1 MEERLTY
8 EFTKD
13 AKFLRQYYR
22 LRKIIYDVDLGINI
36 SIDQDCH
43 DLHSETLI
51 VRKKQKC
58 IGGVRLTVCTPNSQ
72 VMLPTENDEFILE
85 ELLPEFDLQNNTY
98 AEFSR
103 LVLINDY
110 RNNKVSEL
118 MYKQLNRK
126 AKQLGV
132 KYIFVITDR
141 LHARLYL
148 RSYRKLGFDV
158 KILSTAIPCSVK
170 AKYDNVVECII
181 MLDLT
186 PKYSIPFKP
195 AIKENI
201 YDIGAYK

>member
-8 EFTKD
+8 EFTND

-22 LRKIIYDVDLGINI
+22 LRKIIYDIDLGINI
-36 SIDQDCH
+36 PLHQDCY
-43 DLHSETLI
+43 DNISETLI
-51 VRKKQKC
+51 VRKKQRC
-58 IGGVRLTVCTPNSQ
+58 LGGVRLTVCTPTNPI
-72 VMLPTENDEFILE
+72 MLPTENEEFCLE
-85 ELLPEFDLQNNTY
+85 RLLPEFDLQNNTY

-103 LVLINDY
+103 LVLMPDY
-110 RNNKVSEL
+110 RNNKVSDL

-148 RSYRKLGFDV
+148 RSYKKIGFEV
-158 KILSTAIPCSVK
+158 KILNIAIPDSVRE
-170 AKYDNVVECII
+170 KYDNVVECII

-186 PKYSIPFKP
+186 PKYSIPFIP
-195 AIKENI
+195 MRENVFEF
-201 YDIGAYK
+201 GMALT